1 MNKDKAR
8 VVIYSANEAFKK
20 LMFIAKSIDD
30 NTRDELELNIKKDA
44 LTIAGHISYEI
55 LYPLFNEY
63 PEIKNEIMIIDK
75 GLALSTTEEKKCEKS
90 DIFNDKNKTRIITYI
105 ATSAFSKLG
114 GSLVPHVVSIGK
126 EDDSNKSKLELEAT
140 QAIIEQS
147 GEIILKILKPIFK
160 RYPEFIDE
168 TNQIHNRFG
177 ILPC

>member
-1 MNKDKAR
+1 MNKEKAR
-8 VVIYSANEAFKK
+8 VIIYSANEAFKK
-20 LMFIAKSIDD
+20 LMFIAMSIEDD
-30 NTRDELELNIKKDA
+30 AKDELELSIKKET
-44 LTIAGHISYEI
+44 LIIAGHISYEI

-63 PEIKNEIMIIDK
+63 PEIKNEIDIVDK
-75 GLALSTTEEKKCEKS
+75 ILLEIYA
-90 DIFNDKNKTRIITYI
+90 KNKKHKSSGIFDDKDKARTITYI

-126 EDDSNKSKLELEAT
+126 EDDSNKSKLELEVT

-160 RYPEFIDE
+160 RYPEFEKEI
-168 TNQIHNRFG
+168 NLIHNEFG

>member
-1 MNKDKAR
+1 MKKNKALII
-8 VVIYSANEAFKK
+8 IYSANEAFKK

-30 NTRDELELNIKKDA
+30 NTRDELELSIKKVT
-44 LTIAGHISYEI
+44 LIIAGHISYEI

-75 GLALSTTEEKKCEKS
+75 GLDLSTTEERKCEKG

-105 ATSAFSKLG
+105 AMSAVVRLEKN
-114 GSLVPHVVSIGK
+114 LVPYVISI
-126 EDDSNKSKLELEAT
+126 DSSDEQETEIA
-140 QAIIEQS
+140 QAVIDQTR
-147 GEIILKILKPIFK
+147 EIILKILKPIFK
-160 RYPEFIDE
+160 RHPEFIDE